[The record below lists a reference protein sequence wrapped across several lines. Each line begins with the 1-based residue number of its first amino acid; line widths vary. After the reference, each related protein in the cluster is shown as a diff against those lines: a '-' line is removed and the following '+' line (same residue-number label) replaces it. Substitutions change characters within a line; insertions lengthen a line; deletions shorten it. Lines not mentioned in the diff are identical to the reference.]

1 MRALQSIF
9 FFFFFL
15 FLSVSVTAVNLNQ
28 ELHRRILH
36 QPLFPEAS
44 FPPPPDFVSTTPSPP
59 DQPFFPEN
67 PSTPEQQT
75 QYYPPP
81 PSPVSADVNGG
92 LPIPTATTQS
102 SKPGKK
108 VAIVISVGIVT
119 LGMLSAL
126 AFFLYRHKAK
136 HAGDTQKLV
145 TGGGDSAA
153 SRRFQEDPVPPT
165 TTTSSTFLYMGTVEP
180 SRESASEY
188 NNNGGTNN
196 GPVNSSP
203 YRKLNSV
210 KRSDRYR
217 PSPELQPLPPLAQTR
232 QPSDNN
238 SPSALSPSSSSSSSG
253 EECRDTAFYT
263 PHGSAMSSDDGYYT
277 AFPRSVNS
285 NGGSLPHSK
294 RTSPRSK
301 FGSAPATA
309 ASRSP
314 EMKHVIIPSIKQKL
328 PTPVQPL
335 PLRRSLD
342 EQEFP
347 YSQNK
352 PKFSQPPPPPNRAAF
367 QAITQEN
374 SPLSSRVPPP
384 RRSPPLPLQAPAPPP
399 PPPPPPRF
407 TPPPPPQKRPR
418 DFPILRK
425 LTSSEATTISTTSP
439 SRTQAFKTPSPNSK
453 AVEEV
458 NVKSVGS
465 LEKSGDGDTDPS
477 KPKLKPLH
485 WDKVR
490 ASSDRATVWDQ
501 LKSSSFQLNEDRM
514 EHLFGCN
521 SGSSAPKEPLRR
533 SVMPP
538 AENENRVLDPKKS
551 QNIAI
556 LLRAL
561 NVTREEV
568 SEALTDG
575 NPESLGAELLE
586 TLVKMAPTKEEEIK
600 LREYSGDVSKLG
612 TAERF
617 LKTILDI
624 PFAFKRVEAML
635 YRANFDAEVKYLRNS
650 FQTLEEASLELKASR
665 LFLKLL
671 EAVLMTGN
679 RMNVGTNRGD
689 AKAFKLDTLLKLVDI
704 KGVDG
709 KTTLLH
715 FVVQEITRSEGT
727 TTTTKDETI
736 LHGNNNDDFRKQGL
750 QVVAG
755 LSRDLVNVKKSA
767 GMDFDV
773 LSSYVSK
780 LEMGLDK
787 LRSFLKTETTKGKF
801 FDSMKTFLV
810 EAEEEIRKI
819 KGGERK
825 ALSMVKEVT
834 EYFHGNAAKEE
845 AHPLRIFLVVRDF
858 LGVLDNVCKEVKTM
872 QEMSSSMGSASARSF
887 RISATASL
895 PVLHSYKGR
904 PDETSS
910 DDEHSSNSST

>member
-1 MRALQSIF
+1 MRVPYSIL
-9 FFFFFL
+9 FFFL
-15 FLSVSVTAVNLNQ
+15 LLSVNGVKLN
-28 ELHRRILH
+28 EIHRRILH
-36 QPLFPEAS
+36 QPLFPETS
-44 FPPPPDFVSTTPSPP
+44 TPPDIESTPPPPPDAP

-67 PSTPEQQT
+67 PDQNQL
-75 QYYPPP
+75 PPP
-81 PSPVSADVNGG
+81 PPPPASSDVNGG
-92 LPIPTATTQS
+92 LPIPTATPTQPA
-102 SKPGKK
+102 KPGKRI
-108 VAIVISVGIVT
+108 AIVVSVGIVT

-126 AFFLYRHKAK
+126 AFFLYRHKVK

-145 TGGGDSAA
+145 NNGRGDGG
-153 SRRFQEDPVPPT
+153 SRIFHEDPRPPPPPT
-165 TTTSSTFLYMGTVEP
+165 TFLYMGTVEP
-180 SRESASEY
+180 VRDSISS
-188 NNNGGTNN
+188 GTNN
-196 GPVNSSP
+196 NVPVNNSSP

-217 PSPELQPLPPLAQTR
+217 PSPELQPLPPLSK
-232 QPSDNN
+232 PSDYN
-238 SPSALSPSSSSSSSG
+238 SPSPSSSSSDG
-253 EECRDTAFYT
+253 ECRETAFYT
-263 PHGSAMSSDDGYYT
+263 PHGSAISSDDGYYT
-277 AFPRSVNS
+277 AFPRSG
-285 NGGSLPHSK
+285 NGYSIPHSK

-301 FGSAPATA
+301 LGSGAG
-309 ASRSP
+309 SRSP
-314 EMKHVIIPSIKQKL
+314 EMKHVIIPSIRQKQ
-328 PTPVQPL
+328 PPL
-335 PLRRSLD
+335 GGLETD
-342 EQEFP
+342 EQELP
-347 YSQNK
+347 YSKSK

-367 QAITQEN
+367 QAITQDK
-374 SPLSSRVPPP
+374 
-384 RRSPPLPLQAPAPPP
+384 PPLHTPPP
-399 PPPPPPRF
+399 PPPPPP
-407 TPPPPPQKRPR
+407 PQIRPR
-418 DFPILRK
+418 DVQIPRK
-425 LTSSEATTISTTSP
+425 LT
-439 SRTQAFKTPSPNSK
+439 FKTRTK
-453 AVEEV
+453 AVEEA
-458 NVKSVGS
+458 KS
-465 LEKSGDGDTDPS
+465 ESGEGETDPS
-477 KPKLKPLH
+477 RPKLKPFH

-501 LKSSSFQLNEDRM
+501 LKSSSFRVNEDRM

-521 SGSSAPKEPLRR
+521 SASSSAPKEPVRRR

-568 SEALTDG
+568 SEALLDG

-612 TAERF
+612 TAESF

-679 RMNVGTNRGD
+679 RMNVGTNRGE

-715 FVVQEITRSEGT
+715 FVVQEITRSEVT
-727 TTTTKDETI
+727 VDETTF
-736 LHGNNNDDFRKQGL
+736 HGNKDGFRKQGL

-755 LSRDLVNVKKSA
+755 LSRDLANVKRSA
-767 GMDFDV
+767 GMDSDV
-773 LSSYVSK
+773 LSGYVTK
-780 LEMGLDK
+780 LETGLDK
-787 LRSFLKTETTKGKF
+787 LRSFIKTETTTTTTSTPGKF
-801 FDSMKTFLV
+801 FDSMKAFLKD
-810 EAEEEIRKI
+810 AEEEIRKV
-819 KGGERK
+819 KGEERK
-825 ALSMVKEVT
+825 AMSMVKEVT
-834 EYFHGNAAKEE
+834 EYFHGDAAKEE
-845 AHPLRIFLVVRDF
+845 AHPLRIFMVVRDF
-858 LGVLDNVCKEVKTM
+858 LGVLDNVCKEVRTM
-872 QEMSSSMGSASARSF
+872 QEMSTTMGSASARSF

-895 PVLHSYKGR
+895 PVLHRYKAR
-904 PDETSS
+904 REEEDTSS